1 MQNIYVLL
9 KTRFKAKKKRVSMLC
24 RHAAR
29 IGAPSFRSTLAARTP
44 LISFSSRFQ
53 IYEAPLAA
61 SIKSLKRVSVTTALL
76 SLAIP
81 PAVIFGGAGNVP
93 LSGQIAITAVT
104 MIASLGSTSAIHFL
118 FSPYVLSLS
127 VVSAEEEGG
136 KGETEAAESE
146 AAVELPE
153 LNNDSV
159 LEAKTLTLLGG
170 EQASSFVVKDVPG
183 GKVPGSSRPFVNF
196 ATSSGR
202 PYFVHA
208 SVFENKRL
216 LSRLLGRPLRDDE
229 K

>member
-1 MQNIYVLL
+1 MLRGLN
-9 KTRFKAKKKRVSMLC
+9 RSRRVPFASRATVQRL
-24 RHAAR
+24 AFATN
-29 IGAPSFRSTLAARTP
+29 STEGEKEGLR
-44 LISFSSRFQ
+44 RNVQ
-53 IYEAPLAA
+53 IYEAPLAS

-81 PAVIFGGAGNVP
+81 PAVIFGGSENVP
-93 LSGQIAITAVT
+93 ISGQIAITAVT
-104 MIASLGSTSAIHFL
+104 LLASLGSTSAIHYL
-118 FSPYVLSLS
+118 FSPYILSMSHVCGEAASEESES
-127 VVSAEEEGG
+127 VV
-136 KGETEAAESE
+136 
-146 AAVELPE
+146 PE

-170 EQASSFVVKDVPG
+170 EQANLIHIKDVPPG
-183 GKVPGSSRPFVNF
+183 GIKKSMRPFVNF
-196 ATSSGR
+196 ATSSGK

>member
-1 MQNIYVLL
+1 
-9 KTRFKAKKKRVSMLC
+9 
-24 RHAAR
+24 
-29 IGAPSFRSTLAARTP
+29 
-44 LISFSSRFQ
+44 LISFSTSDLSDSRRRIQ

-81 PAVIFGGAGNVP
+81 PAVIFGGAGDVP

-127 VVSAEEEGG
+127 VLSAEEEEGD
-136 KGETEAAESE
+136 KGETEAMDSE

-208 SVFENKRL
+208 SVFEHKRL